1 MITKIVVK
9 DHHIE
14 MQPGETLGL
23 AAKGNQRNEG
33 AMEILVREYNADCQL
48 VATQFVVGVLV
59 DYKITPRE

>member
-1 MITKIVVK
+1 
-9 DHHIE
+9 

-48 VATQFVVGVLV
+48 VATQFVGGVLV